1 MVMND
6 GDAWSGG
13 RSCGLGRRRQPGQE
27 MAACGVLGEGTS
39 RSAVRGLSRRDLAR
53 RAAALGLLLAGARL
67 APSAA
72 AQGVQPQQ
80 CGGNPGIEALLAHS
94 QGTMIPP
101 ALFAADPR
109 WPVYMNP
116 AAPVI
121 SFRYP
126 PGWQPVNLPSP
137 TTGVV
142 LYSPQE
148 NALVAMGSAQGG
160 VYVPMEELLAGTMQA
175 VFGQFLQQ
183 PVGQNLCVHPLTRSA
198 LGETDFAA
206 AQNRTTLAAV
216 SVTATYSE
224 GVTLDANSNLLPET
238 STIAVFYAVAGP
250 RDQFAELTETVFF
263 PIFGQLLMTG
273 GGTGD
278 PDEDDD
284 ETDDDEDGDDG
295 S

>member
-1 MVMND
+1 MDMND
-6 GDAWSGG
+6 GGG
-13 RSCGLGRRRQPGQE
+13 WIQVRGRHPRRCRQPEQE
-27 MAACGVLGEGTS
+27 LGAGTAS
-39 RSAVRGLSRRDLAR
+39 GARTARSYARGLSRRDLAR
-53 RAAALGLLLAGARL
+53 RAGALGLLLAGARL

-72 AQGVQPQQ
+72 AQGTQPGQ
-80 CGGNPGIEALLAHS
+80 CGGDPGVEALLARS
-94 QGTMIPP
+94 QGTIIPQ

-116 AAPVI
+116 ASPVI

-126 PGWQPVNLPSP
+126 PGWQPVDLPSP

-148 NALVAMGSAQGG
+148 DALVTMGSAQGG

-175 VFGQFLQQ
+175 VFAQFLRQ
-183 PVGQNLCVHPLTRSA
+183 PVGQNLCVYPLTRSA

-216 SVTATYSE
+216 SVSGTYSE
-224 GVTLDANSNLLPET
+224 GVTLDANSNLIPT
-238 STIAVFYAVAGP
+238 TNTIAVFYAVAGP
-250 RDQFAELTETVFF
+250 KDQFAELTETVFF

-278 PDEDDD
+278 PD
-284 ETDDDEDGDDG
+284 DDEDGDDG
-295 S
+295 W